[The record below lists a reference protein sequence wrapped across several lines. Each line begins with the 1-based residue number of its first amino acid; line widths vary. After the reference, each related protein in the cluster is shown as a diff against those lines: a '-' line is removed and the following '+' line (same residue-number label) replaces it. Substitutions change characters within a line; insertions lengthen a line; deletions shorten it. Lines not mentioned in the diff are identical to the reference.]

1 MNMENRL
8 QGRKAT
14 TALSHGDYFISKGR
28 RFKFLHHT
36 GYPRSTRYGVYQDVW
51 VQAASGGPQKIA
63 LNTAGSV
70 EIA

>member
-8 QGRKAT
+8 AGRKAT
-14 TALSHGDYFISKGR
+14 SALSHGDYFVHQGSR
-28 RFKFLHHT
+28 VRFLHRT
-36 GYPRSTRYGVYQDVW
+36 GYPRSTRYGVYQDAW
-51 VQAASGGPQKIA
+51 VQGASGDPRKVA